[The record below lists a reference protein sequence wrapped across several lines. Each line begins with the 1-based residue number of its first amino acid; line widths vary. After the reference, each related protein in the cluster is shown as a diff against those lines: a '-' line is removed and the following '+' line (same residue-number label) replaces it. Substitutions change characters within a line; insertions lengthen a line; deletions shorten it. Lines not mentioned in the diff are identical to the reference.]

1 MTEDITSFIR
11 SSFPSVW
18 ALELMLYMREH
29 PERKWT
35 ADELVTQLR
44 GSPVIVDVSL
54 QSLISGGMAAADQEG
69 RFYYHPNSPAADR
82 LAAAAAEL
90 YSLRPDAVRR
100 AMLADSSEKFQ
111 ALADA
116 FRLRRGD

>member
-1 MTEDITSFIR
+1 MNEDITSFIR

-18 ALELMLYMREH
+18 ALELMIFMRER
-29 PERKWT
+29 PDRSWSSE
-35 ADELVTQLR
+35 ELVTELR

-54 QSLISGGMAAADQEG
+54 QSLISAGMAAADDQG
-69 RFYYHPNSPAADR
+69 RYAYKPNSPAADR
-82 LAAAAAEL
+82 LATAAAEL
-90 YSLRPDAVRR
+90 YRQRPDAVRR

-116 FRLRRGD
+116 FRLRRD

>member
-18 ALELMLYMREH
+18 ALELMIYMRER
-29 PERKWT
+29 PEQKWT
-35 ADELVTQLR
+35 ADELVTELR

-54 QSLISGGMAAADQEG
+54 QSLISAGMAAADEDG
-69 RFYYHPNSPAADR
+69 RFFYKPNSPAADR
-82 LAAAAAEL
+82 LATAAAEI
-90 YSLRPDAVRR
+90 YRLRPDAVRR
-100 AMLADSSEKFQ
+100 ALLADSSDRIQ

-116 FRLRRGD
+116 FRLRRD